1 MNVNVFCNLVEI
13 YGRFEG
19 TYCTVST
26 SETSVNFYDNKGQN
40 VPEDSHI
47 HTIRMVTFSA
57 IETMS

>member
-26 SETSVNFYDNKGQN
+26 SETSVNFYETLWRMGSG
-40 VPEDSHI
+40 DSHI
-47 HTIRMVTFSA
+47 NKKLCSL
-57 IETMS
+57 E